1 MNETTRDRLIRV
13 ARRVFAEQGYEAA
26 SVREITAAAAA
37 NLGAITY
44 HFGSKQALYEAVLDS
59 ALEPLAAR
67 LGIGVGPGDTTI
79 EGGGEALA
87 AGEGRPLERIDAMV
101 SALFEHLAANPD
113 LQLLVLQQAVAR
125 QAMPDPLR
133 ARFGSLVERLAN
145 EVRAG
150 QREGSIRAGD
160 AMLTALSLLAQP
172 MYFGLVGRLAPD
184 RLKGESGA
192 PPSAAMISSHARR
205 FIRSGLAAGTEG
217 ANG

>member
-13 ARRVFAEQGYEAA
+13 ARRVFAERGYEAA
-26 SVREITAAAAA
+26 SIREITAAAEA

-59 ALEPLAAR
+59 VLEPLAAR
-67 LGIGVGPGDTTI
+67 LGIGVGPLGATLKR
-79 EGGGEALA
+79 GGEAPA
-87 AGEGRPLERIDAMV
+87 AGEGTPLERIDAIV
-101 SALFEHLAANPD
+101 SVLFDHLAANPD
-113 LQLLVLQQAVAR
+113 LQLLVMQQAVTR
-125 QAMPDPLR
+125 QALPDPLR
-133 ARFGSLVERLAN
+133 ARFGLLLERLAN

-205 FIRSGLAAGTEG
+205 FIRAGLAAGTEG
-217 ANG
+217 ENG